1 MILKKLIA
9 DVEARAGVT
18 KSFQLILGISLLTN
32 VFMSGA
38 FFTMDRTVRTILV
51 PPEINKTFWVDGHN
65 IGPEWLEQMGSWVI
79 SQYATVSPQTIEFQN
94 SVLLKLVH
102 PSVNGELA
110 IRFKMGAN
118 RLKQENMSK
127 IFMAREVRVSEKGR
141 AVALIGTQITF
152 IADKRVQG
160 DEVKAYVVV
169 FDYDGSRTFIK
180 ELRETSPVRPFD
192 PPNSPPTAET
202 ETVYQQPAQSVVADQ
217 QVGTQTAIPVAS
229 VPAPAPPPGHAP
241 SSDALP
247 PPPQLNNPAI
257 QDALQSGKA
266 PSSPIPR

>member
-18 KSFQLILGISLLTN
+18 KAFQMILAASLLTN
-32 VFMSGA
+32 VFMAGA
-38 FFTMDRTVRTILV
+38 FCTMDRTVRTILV
-51 PPEINKTFWVDGHN
+51 PPEINKTFWVDGNH
-65 IGPEWLEQMGSWVI
+65 IGPEWLEQMGSCVI
-79 SQYATVSPQTIEFQN
+79 SQYATVSPQTIEYQN

-110 IRFKMGAN
+110 VRFKMGAN

-127 IFMAREVRVSEKGR
+127 IFMPREVRISEKGQ

-152 IADKRVQG
+152 IADKRVPG
-160 DEVKAYVVV
+160 DEVKAYLVA

-192 PPNSPPTAET
+192 PPNAPPTAET
-202 ETVYQQPAQSVVADQ
+202 ESVYQQPAQGVPADQ
-217 QVGTQTAIPVAS
+217 QAGAPAQA
-229 VPAPAPPPGHAP
+229 APAPTAP
-241 SSDALP
+241 ATSVATPAALP
-247 PPPQLNNPAI
+247 PAPQPNSPAV
-257 QDALQSGKA
+257 QEALQSGKA
-266 PSSPIPR
+266 PAAPISR